1 MEKKLKFLTTFAAAK
16 MCAVADSAAF
26 GPVA

>member
-1 MEKKLKFLTTFAAAK
+1 MEKKLRFLTTFAPAR